1 MNAILRNILIV
12 ACCFAAVSCY
22 KDLGNYD
29 YHEINEL
36 TITPGSYSYS
46 IGAPTEILL
55 EPKVEQKKG
64 FETEN
69 LSYCWQKPVSGVQ
82 WDVVGNEPT
91 YLLQI
96 SETDDQP
103 INLIFSVTDNDAG
116 ITSYAEVVVTPI
128 IAFENCWFLLQDRG
142 GKAVLGSVD
151 GEGTQ
156 RSVSTDIYKSKNGG
170 QELQGT
176 PLFLGVQPYLMSDPM
191 IEQTGNRENLLG
203 VFTSAEQYIL
213 EASSLHAHP
222 DLNYD
227 RIVYG
232 RHLSGENMPVDDGSG
247 PSFMIGQYKGF
258 AIADGGTLWYAMDDE
273 LALMYPLRLDPGL
286 DSDPYNYTAGDA
298 NLSYGGGSNNL
309 IMYDSRN
316 NRFLSYDN
324 TVDRGGMAYYERL
337 DIVEGGGTE
346 DDLYL
351 NFNRNNTVYLTAIG
365 DNGKGNLFD
374 PDHLESGLVMD
385 NMGMSTAG
393 QYTSNVLA
401 VGHVGSTFHAY
412 ELSMDA
418 IIGNDNS
425 YSRCSGKW
433 TVPAEGDLS
442 YYSEGKIPVTTSSY
456 FTRMFFYA
464 AGNAIYRVDLS
475 QASPA
480 VAKIWESENASDVVT
495 GLKFKSDNQD
505 LWYDDYLTTKG
516 ILHHLGAIVRRQ
528 DESCVFV
535 EFNMTPA
542 GEIEQN
548 SEGGQSISVFGDG
561 VDSDGDP
568 IFSNVVDFIFSYRD
582 KTYTLE

>member
-69 LSYCWQKPVSGVQ
+69 LSYCWQKPVSSVE
-82 WDVVGNEPT
+82 WKVVGDEPT

-96 SETDDQP
+96 SESDNQSITM
-103 INLIFSVTDNDAG
+103 IFSVTDNDAG
-116 ITSYAEVVVTPI
+116 ITSYAEVVVSPI
-128 IAFENCWFLLQDRG
+128 IAFESCWFLLQDRG

-151 GEGTQ
+151 GEGSQ
-156 RSVSTDIYKSKNGG
+156 RSVTTDIYKSKNGG
-170 QELQGT
+170 QKLQGT
-176 PLFLGVQPYLMSDPM
+176 PLFLGVQPSLKTDR
-191 IEQTGNRENLLG
+191 EGRQDRENLLG
-203 VFTSAEQYIL
+203 VFTSSNQYIL

-232 RHLSGENMPVDDGSG
+232 RHLSGENMPVSDGSG
-247 PSFMIGQYKGF
+247 PTLMDGQWTGF
-258 AIADGGTLWYAMDDE
+258 AIADGGTLWYAVNDE
-273 LALMYPLRLDPGL
+273 FALMFPLRLDESL
-286 DSDPYNYTAGDA
+286 DSEPYNYTVGDV
-298 NLSYGGGSNNL
+298 NLSYGNGNNL
-309 IMYDSRN
+309 VMYDSKY
-316 NRFLSYDN
+316 NRFLSYNN
-324 TVDRGGMAYYERL
+324 TDDFGKGYENRKY
-337 DIVEGGGTE
+337 IVQGGGTE
-346 DDLYL
+346 DNLYL
-351 NFNRNNTVYLTAIG
+351 EFRSNNTAFLTSVG
-365 DNGKGNLFD
+365 NNGKGNAFN
-374 PDHLESGLVMD
+374 PDMLESGLVMD

-401 VGHVGSTFHAY
+401 VGHVGSIFHAY

-418 IIGNDNS
+418 IFGNNNS

-480 VAKIWESENASDVVT
+480 VAKVWESENSSDVVT
-495 GLKFKSDNQD
+495 GLKFKTDNRD
-505 LWYDDYLTTKG
+505 LTYDDETNKG
-516 ILHHLGAIVRRQ
+516 IIRDLGAIVRRQ

-548 SEGGQSISVFGDG
+548 SEGVQSISVFGDG
-561 VDSDGDP
+561 KDAEGNPV
-568 IFSNVVDFIFSYRD
+568 FSNVVDFVYSYRD
-582 KTYTLE
+582 KIYTRK